1 MVSTAY
7 SYYPGCSLTSSATE
21 YDISFRKVVEALGIQ
36 LDELEDWN
44 CCGASPA
51 PHHKAETLGVLLPG
65 RNLHIAGASHDAIV
79 APCAGCYNRLKYA
92 QYKLAGDQD
101 IREQTSE
108 VFQAEVRYQTEV
120 LNIVQ
125 MLNREITPEA
135 LRERSQGR
143 LANIRIGAYY
153 GCLLTRPA
161 DILGFDSPRDPR
173 KMRPL
178 MEATG
183 AEVPHFPFKTECCG
197 SYMGLARKDIL
208 LKASHRIIEV
218 AVSTG
223 LDALV
228 TACPLCHQNL
238 DLRQEQINKAMGTS
252 LRMPVLYFSQLIG
265 LAMGISPEELE
276 LDALVVQPDMDRW
289 LKGVA

>member
-1 MVSTAY
+1 VVKTPY
-7 SYYPGCSLTSSATE
+7 SYYPGCSLKSSAME
-21 YDISFRKVVEALGIQ
+21 YDISFRKVAEALGVR
-36 LDELEDWN
+36 LDELQDWN

-65 RNLHIAGASHDAIV
+65 RNLHIAGAGHDAVV

-92 QYKLAGDQD
+92 QYKIAGDER

-108 VFQAEVRYQTEV
+108 LLGEEVRYRTEV

-125 MLNREITPEA
+125 MLNREVTPEE
-135 LRERSQGR
+135 LRRRAGERLRNVR
-143 LANIRIGAYY
+143 LGAYY

-161 DILGFDSPRDPR
+161 DIMGFDSPRDPR

-178 MEATG
+178 LEATG
-183 AEVPHFPFKTECCG
+183 AQVPHFPFKTECCG
-197 SYMGLARKDIL
+197 SYMGLARKDIVL
-208 LKASHRIIEV
+208 EASRRIIDV
-218 AVSTG
+218 AMSTG

-238 DLRQEQINKAMGTS
+238 DLRQGQINYAYGAS
-252 LRMPVLYFSQLIG
+252 LRMPVLYFSQAIG
-265 LAMGISPEELE
+265 LALGIPPEELG
-276 LDALVVQPDMDRW
+276 LDALAVRPDLDRW
-289 LKGVA
+289 LAGVA